1 MHARSSRTGK
11 VHTMS
16 QVQHRVTTAVGGAP
30 APASG
35 TALVALLTRL
45 HFYVGLFVGPFILVA
60 AITGTLFVLTP
71 QIEDHL
77 YAAQLYSDASGPTRT
92 LAEQIDA
99 ARSAIGDGPTLAA
112 VRPALVPGRTTRVMF
127 SEPGLDP
134 SKNRAIFVDPVTLDI
149 KGDLLVYGTSGT
161 LPFRTTLDYL
171 HRNLML
177 GDAGRNYSE
186 LAASWLWLAALGGI
200 ILWACGRRRDAQ
212 PASASSSARRRLRR
226 LHSVIGLW
234 IAIGLFFLSATGLTW
249 SRWAGGRI
257 DVLRQELGWVT
268 PSVSTKLTGGPASP
282 SGAEHAEHTHGMA
295 GITGMATGASAA
307 SRGLAEAPSPA
318 QFDRVLLAA
327 QAGGID
333 AGDIEIRPPRKAD
346 QAWTVREV
354 DRAWPTQVD
363 TVAIDGRDM
372 SIVSRADFASF
383 PLVAKLIRWGI
394 DAHMGILFGWLNQL
408 LMAAFGIALSAM
420 IVLGYAM
427 WWRRRPAPGSPA
439 LTVTQAW
446 RRLPAAQRWAA
457 VLLALALG
465 WTLPLMGLS
474 LLAFMLVD
482 MTRWQ
487 VYGRARQHSH
497 SRA

>member
-1 MHARSSRTGK
+1 MRARPSRTGK

-16 QVQHRVTTAVGGAP
+16 QAQQRAPTASGGAQTTASA
-30 APASG
+30 

-60 AITGTLFVLTP
+60 AITGTLFVVTP
-71 QIEDHL
+71 QIEEHL
-77 YAAQLYSDASGPTRT
+77 YASQLYSDAAGPRRT
-92 LAEQIDA
+92 LADQIDA
-99 ARSAIGDGPTLAA
+99 ARSAVGNGLALAA
-112 VRPALVPGRTTRVMF
+112 VRPALESGRTTRVMF
-127 SEPGLDP
+127 NDPALDG
-134 SKNRAIFVDPVTLDI
+134 SRQRAIFVDPVTLDI
-149 KGDLLVYGTSGT
+149 KGDLPVYGTSGT
-161 LPFRTTLDYL
+161 LPFRTTLDFL
-171 HRNLML
+171 HRDLML

-186 LAASWLWLAALGGI
+186 LAASWLWFAALGGI
-200 ILWACGRRRDAQ
+200 ILWATGRRRAAQ
-212 PASASSSARRRLRR
+212 PASASSAGRRRLRR
-226 LHSVIGLW
+226 AHSVIGLW

-257 DVLRQELGWVT
+257 DVVRQELGWVT
-268 PSVSTKLTGGPASP
+268 PSLSTRLTAGPHSP
-282 SGAEHAEHTHGMA
+282 SGGEHAEHMHGMTTA
-295 GITGMATGASAA
+295 GPGSAPVGATSGQPAA
-307 SRGLAEAPSPA
+307 A

-333 AGDIEIRPPRKAD
+333 ATDIEIRPPRKAD

-394 DAHMGILFGWLNQL
+394 DAHMGILFGWVNQL
-408 LMAAFGIALSAM
+408 LMAAFGIALSVM

-427 WWRRRPAPGSPA
+427 WWRRRPAPGAPV
-439 LTVTQAW
+439 LTVSQAW
-446 RRLPAAQRWAA
+446 RRLPAGQRWAA
-457 VLLALALG
+457 LLLALVAG
-465 WTLPLMGLS
+465 WALPLMGLS

-482 MTRWQ
+482 VMRWQ
-487 VYGRARQHSH
+487 LAGRARQHSH
-497 SRA
+497 SQA

>member
-1 MHARSSRTGK
+1 MRARPSRTGK

-16 QVQHRVTTAVGGAP
+16 QAQERAPSAFGGAQT
-30 APASG
+30 PASA

-45 HFYVGLFVGPFILVA
+45 HFYIGLFVGPFILVA

-77 YAAQLYSDASGPTRT
+77 YAAQLYSDATGPRRP
-92 LAEQIDA
+92 LADQIDA
-99 ARSAIGDGPTLAA
+99 ARSAVGDELTLAA
-112 VRPALVPGRTTRVMF
+112 VRPALEPGGTTRVMF
-127 SEPGLDP
+127 NDPTLDA
-134 SKNRAIFVDPVTLDI
+134 SRHRAIFVDPVTLDI
-149 KGDLLVYGTSGT
+149 KGDLPVYGTSGT
-161 LPFRTTLDYL
+161 LPFRTTLDFL

-186 LAASWLWLAALGGI
+186 LAASWLWFAALGGI
-200 ILWACGRRRDAQ
+200 ILWATGRRRAAQ
-212 PASASSSARRRLRR
+212 TASSSPSGRRRLRR
-226 LHSVIGLW
+226 VHSVIGLW

-257 DVLRQELGWVT
+257 DVVRQELGWVT
-268 PSVSTKLTGGPASP
+268 PSVSTSLTAGPRNAPGG
-282 SGAEHAEHTHGMA
+282 EHAEHMHGMA
-295 GITGMATGASAA
+295 AASPGLSPTASAT
-307 SRGLAEAPSPA
+307 LARPAPA

-333 AGDIEIRPPRKAD
+333 AKDIEIRPPRKVD

-394 DAHMGILFGWLNQL
+394 DAHMGILFGWVNQL
-408 LMAAFGIALSAM
+408 LMAAFGIALSVM

-427 WWRRRPAPGSPA
+427 WWRRRPAPGAPV
-439 LTVTQAW
+439 LTVSQAW

-457 VLLALALG
+457 LLLALALG
-465 WTLPLMGLS
+465 WTLPLMGVS

-482 MTRWQ
+482 MMRWQ
-487 VYGRARQHSH
+487 FAGRARQHSH
-497 SRA
+497 SQA

>member
-1 MHARSSRTGK
+1 
-11 VHTMS
+11 MS
-16 QVQHRVTTAVGGAP
+16 QAQQRAPTALRGAQT
-30 APASG
+30 PASG
-35 TALVALLTRL
+35 TALIALLTRL

-77 YAAQLYSDASGPTRT
+77 YAAQLRSDAAGPRRT

-99 ARSAIGDGPTLAA
+99 ARSAIGGGLTLAA
-112 VRPALVPGRTTRVMF
+112 VRPALEPGRTTRVMF
-127 SEPGLDP
+127 NDPALDD
-134 SKNRAIFVDPVTLDI
+134 SRQRAIFVDPVTLDI
-149 KGDLLVYGTSGT
+149 KGDLPVYGTSGT
-161 LPFRTTLDYL
+161 LPFRTTLDFL

-186 LAASWLWLAALGGI
+186 LAASWLWFAALGGI
-200 ILWACGRRRDAQ
+200 ILWASGRRRAAQ
-212 PASASSSARRRLRR
+212 VARASSGGRRRLRR
-226 LHSVIGLW
+226 VHSVIGLW

-257 DVLRQELGWVT
+257 DVVRQELGWVT
-268 PSVSTKLTGGPASP
+268 PSVSTKLTAGPHSP
-282 SGAEHAEHTHGMA
+282 SGGEHAEHMHGMA
-295 GITGMATGASAA
+295 AASAGASPVAGATSGAPAA
-307 SRGLAEAPSPA
+307 A

-394 DAHMGILFGWLNQL
+394 DAHMGILFGWANQL
-408 LMAAFGIALSAM
+408 LMAAFGIALSVM

-427 WWRRRPAPGSPA
+427 WWRRRPAPGAPV
-439 LTVTQAW
+439 LTVSQAW

-457 VLLALALG
+457 LLLALALG

-487 VYGRARQHSH
+487 FAGRARQHSH
-497 SRA
+497 SQA